1 MHCTTRVHK
10 LGEIDKGIRQRR
22 GITLVKRVFDVPG
35 CGRFLPASLRGAC
48 RYHDVTTGDLEFW
61 AGCRCDALRFHEG
74 SHLEHQEFPTR

>member
-35 CGRFLPASLRGAC
+35 CGRFLPASLRGHVDIAIAC
-48 RYHDVTTGDLEFW
+48 DVHHGCSRALEFW
-61 AGCRCDALRFHEG
+61 TVVVA
-74 SHLEHQEFPTR
+74 TR